1 MDLWILHICKGHI
14 YSIIYV
20 REYSWMYVWICK
32 YYSWMYQYYIHV
44 NVFLFAALIL
54 QAPTTCVQVRGL
66 CLYSSASCGGRY
78 MTHYTHVN
86 VFLFTALILRAPLVL
101 CHPNMYNQFS
111 ISTERKLERERERE
125 SGRRERESG
134 RI

>member
-1 MDLWILHICKGHI
+1 
-14 YSIIYV
+14 
-20 REYSWMYVWICK
+20 
-32 YYSWMYQYYIHV
+32 
-44 NVFLFAALIL
+44 
-54 QAPTTCVQVRGL
+54 
-66 CLYSSASCGGRY
+66 

-125 SGRRERESG
+125 SGRREREWESERRERERESG